1 MQTISGR
8 IGLNGE
14 RLGQARLVA
23 APGRGLT
30 VVESLKTVDL
40 IRDAVQGSFAVL
52 RDGARGVLVGCAF
65 LASHVQPGGCEETA
79 RCS

>member
-1 MQTISGR
+1 MSMISGR
-8 IGLNGE
+8 ICLSGD
-14 RLGQARLVA
+14 RLGQARLLA

-40 IRDAVQGSFAVL
+40 IRDAVPGSFAVL
-52 RDGARGVLVGCAF
+52 RDRARGVLVGCLF
-65 LASHVQPGGCEETA
+65 LASHVQPGDCEETA